1 MLRSRIASRRF
12 KYLNHP
18 NEALVMSQAIHLEVE
33 VPDDLAAF
41 HLPAGV
47 QRRLTYLLDR
57 QDQGQALSAEE
68 RSEAEGLVDLADL
81 LALLKLRAE
90 RCNGQS

>member
-1 MLRSRIASRRF
+1 M
-12 KYLNHP
+12 P
-18 NEALVMSQAIHLEVE
+18 QAVHLELE
-33 VPDDLAAF
+33 VPGDLAAF

-47 QRRLTYLLDR
+47 QRRLTHLLDR
-57 QDQGQALSAEE
+57 QDQGDTLSTEE

-90 RCNGQS
+90 RSNGQS